1 MKRLIIALILLVLF
15 LSGCSGEQKEP
26 QGGIVTEQDV
36 KKAITELF
44 NGINTG
50 NVATVKKYVGV
61 SGTVAVQLVEKLKG
75 NVNVRDIRD
84 IKIQGTTVQ
93 ATVTVEVV
101 PLKIEKDIPLTF
113 DLTQAIM
120 LTSPLKLLTL
130 VL

>member
-50 NVATVKKYVGV
+50 NVDAVKKYVGV

-75 NVNVRDIRD
+75 NVNVHNIRD

>member
-15 LSGCSGEQKEP
+15 LSGCSAEQKDLR
-26 QGGIVTEQDV
+26 GGTVTEQDV

-50 NVATVKKYVGV
+50 NVDAVKKYVGV

-75 NVNVRDIRD
+75 NVNVHNIRD

>member
-15 LSGCSGEQKEP
+15 LSGCSAEQKDLR
-26 QGGIVTEQDV
+26 GGTVTEQDV
-36 KKAITELF
+36 KKAIT
-44 NGINTG
+44 G
-50 NVATVKKYVGV
+50 NVDAVKKYVGV

-75 NVNVRDIRD
+75 NVNVHNIRD